1 MPRVQK
7 FDGLRFIA
15 ATVANRITLRM
26 DPGAD
31 SAEMK
36 SGRMV
41 TVRMIQR
48 NTPTQIRAAVIAMM
62 RTMYDYEDQEV
73 KGFYLFIFSCG
84 LAYTLH
90 AIFLN

>member
-26 DPGAD
+26 DLGAD

-36 SGRMV
+36 SGRIV
-41 TVRMIQR
+41 TARMIQR

-73 KGFYLFIFSCG
+73 KGFFFFFFF
-84 LAYTLH
+84 H
-90 AIFLN
+90 VD